1 MNGNEKVRELE
12 IQLLEREL
20 ARLRRSLAFL
30 EGEIQECAGE
40 IRAARAVVRTQ
51 APSADPRPA
60 FGAVQSPWFDKL
72 ADDAFLRMADLV
84 RTPSRPGA
92 EVLLPFSASTLWNM
106 VSKSR
111 FPKPVKLGKRI
122 TAWRVRDVRDWL
134 RTPRN

>member
-1 MNGNEKVRELE
+1 MNGHEVRELE

-20 ARLRRSLAFL
+20 ARLRRSLTFL
-30 EGEIQECAGE
+30 EGEVQECAAE
-40 IRAARAVVRTQ
+40 IRAARAVVPVQ
-51 APSADPRPA
+51 APPSESRATSGPVHA
-60 FGAVQSPWFDKL
+60 AWFDKL

-84 RTPSRPGA
+84 RTPGRTGA
-92 EVLLPFSASTLWNM
+92 QVLLPFSPSTLWNM

-134 RTPRN
+134 RNPRN